1 MYIVQDFTRSLFSFE
16 AAHHIP
22 HGWRQHMQ
30 LTHEIWSKGNTHLIW
45 MCFFIYIIYRFYY
58 IGLEVILHIYKQYLC
73 WKLFI
78 EIYGGIWALTRK
90 ILQVFQRS
98 QMQIKDFATFSAAVI
113 FAHLRCVKLVAG
125 PNQWRPHGNSSY
137 DVGQGA
143 PHSFSWFARQA
154 FPTA

>member
-1 MYIVQDFTRSLFSFE
+1 MRFDPREIPTSFGC
-16 AAHHIP
+16 A
-22 HGWRQHMQ
+22 
-30 LTHEIWSKGNTHLIW
+30 
-45 MCFFIYIIYRFYY
+45 FIYIIYRFYY

-125 PNQWRPHGNSSY
+125 PNQ
-137 DVGQGA
+137 
-143 PHSFSWFARQA
+143 
-154 FPTA
+154 